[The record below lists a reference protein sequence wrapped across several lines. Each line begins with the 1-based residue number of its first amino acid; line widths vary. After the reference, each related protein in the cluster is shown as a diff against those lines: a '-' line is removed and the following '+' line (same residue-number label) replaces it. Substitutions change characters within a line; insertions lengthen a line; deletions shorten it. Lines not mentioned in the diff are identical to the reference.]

1 MNPRTLMCV
10 LVVLAGWRSASA
22 ACMNKY
28 ISQKE
33 PGSRY
38 LVTILTGKLSYPEAY
53 DLTQAVNERK
63 AAPPEWVDEKGK
75 TIAKHIGEMKLIR
88 PMPVACDG
96 KTSGVVLTTTFL
108 LLRPLSGRIYIKF
121 DEKTTVPLEEQ
132 EK

>member
-28 ISQKE
+28 IAQKE
-33 PGSRY
+33 DGSKY
-38 LVTILTGKLSYPEAY
+38 LVTILTGKPSYPEAY
-53 DLTQAVNERK
+53 ELTQNVNERK
-63 AAPPEWVDEKGK
+63 APPPEWVDEKGK
-75 TIAKHIGEMKLIR
+75 TIAKHVGEMKVIR

-96 KTSGVVLTTTFL
+96 KTTGVVLTTSFL
-108 LLRPLSGRIYIKF
+108 LARPLSGRIYIKF
-121 DEKTTVPLEEQ
+121 DEKTVVALDEQ